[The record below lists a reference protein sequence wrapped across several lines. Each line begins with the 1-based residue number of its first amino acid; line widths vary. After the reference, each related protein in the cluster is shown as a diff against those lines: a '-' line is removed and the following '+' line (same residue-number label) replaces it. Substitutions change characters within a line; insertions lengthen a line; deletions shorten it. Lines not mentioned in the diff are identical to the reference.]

1 MKRLFLLFPQKP
13 YAAAPGGGS
22 ERERKYPYFLR
33 HKTVDRRASILY
45 NHSCSVNGAVA
56 QLARAFGSY
65 PKCHRFES
73 SQRYHG
79 RARRARVLPILIWPV
94 GQVVKTPPF
103 HGGNMGSS
111 PVRVTTE
118 NKSEPYLPSWRWV
131 RILLYFQ
138 TISSRQ
144 SETEKTEK
152 KMASR
157 IYYEVSDAVLLHRLC
172 CRRR

>member
-1 MKRLFLLFPQKP
+1 MKSNCNNIADSSPNEKTFSSLSAKSVRCG
-13 YAAAPGGGS
+13 AGRRVGAETEIS
-22 ERERKYPYFLR
+22 VFLR
-33 HKTVDRRASILY
+33 HKTVDRRESILY

-79 RARRARVLPILIWPV
+79 AQRKLRPASLGPV

-111 PVRVTTE
+111 PVRVTTPL
-118 NKSEPYLPSWRWV
+118 N
-131 RILLYFQ
+131 
-138 TISSRQ
+138 
-144 SETEKTEK
+144 
-152 KMASR
+152 
-157 IYYEVSDAVLLHRLC
+157 
-172 CRRR
+172 